1 LAAERRLVARTNY
14 STYSQPGPAAR
25 AAATEVGVRTTI
37 GVEGI
42 DALIEGGIPNGA
54 AILISGEPG
63 TGKSVLCLQF
73 LLAGIR
79 EGEPGVYASSDLPGR
94 VYETAASLGW
104 DLRGAVEDGYARVIQ
119 LGASASP
126 SASLAVDEET
136 DDRQPPASMSGAHEV
151 DDTPGGPPFGDA
163 PAGSAPGTARLD
175 AVAASQAVVAA
186 VEEVGAHRIVLDRP
200 ALPAAGTNED
210 AVPYVAELLRRT
222 LSITHCTTLL
232 TGQRNHDAPGYTRLG
247 IEEQIVDG
255 IIDLSI
261 VERDGRRYRT
271 LSIRAMH
278 GTAIDMDDRP
288 FGIMKGR
295 GIVFG
300 ES

>member
-1 LAAERRLVARTNY
+1 
-14 STYSQPGPAAR
+14 
-25 AAATEVGVRTTI
+25 VRTTI
-37 GVEGI
+37 GVDGI

-54 AILISGEPG
+54 AVLISGEPG

-94 VYETAASLGW
+94 IYETAASLGW

-119 LGASASP
+119 LGAEPSREAPAPEGGDDEAASDSTP
-126 SASLAVDEET
+126 GDMAG
-136 DDRQPPASMSGAHEV
+136 PPGMGA
-151 DDTPGGPPFGDA
+151 PGGPPGGIPAMAGGPPSGMPGDSS
-163 PAGSAPGTARLD
+163 PAELSARPRLD
-175 AVAASQAVVAA
+175 AARASQQVISA
-186 VEEVGAHRIVLDRP
+186 VEEIGAQRVVIDRP
-200 ALPAAGTNED
+200 ALPAAGTAED
-210 AVPYVAELLRRT
+210 AVFYVAELLRT
-222 LSITHCTTLL
+222 TMATTHCTTLL
-232 TGQRNHDAPGYTRLG
+232 TGQRNHDSPGYTRLG

-255 IIDLSI
+255 IIDLG
-261 VERDGRRYRT
+261 VGQRDGRRYRT
-271 LSIRAMH
+271 LSVRAMH